1 MKTLNTAHIGV
12 MIALQ
17 VQSSCEVRGIRPRVQ
32 VFRRELYIYIYIY
45 THLDYAKVE
54 FLSYIKKENGDS
66 CFCQT
71 PK

>member
-1 MKTLNTAHIGV
+1 METLNTAHIGV
-12 MIALQ
+12 IIALQ
-17 VQSSCEVRGIRPRVQ
+17 VQSLCEVRGTRPRVQ
-32 VFRRELYIYIYIY
+32 VFRRELYIHIY
-45 THLDYAKVE
+45 LDYTKVE